1 MIKEKIT
8 LIVGRVDHPQTN
20 GKVEKFF
27 NIFEKKV
34 RFFDSFNEFM
44 NCYNFIRPHGACE
57 IERLEIPRVIF
68 YQKLPKKEV
77 IIGSSLLENIG
88 GVNDLQIKQV
98 EIMN

>member
-1 MIKEKIT
+1 
-8 LIVGRVDHPQTN
+8 
-20 GKVEKFF
+20 
-27 NIFEKKV
+27 
-34 RFFDSFNEFM
+34 M
-44 NCYNFIRPHGACE
+44 NCYNFIRPHGAFE
-57 IERLEIPRVIF
+57 IKRLETPAVIF